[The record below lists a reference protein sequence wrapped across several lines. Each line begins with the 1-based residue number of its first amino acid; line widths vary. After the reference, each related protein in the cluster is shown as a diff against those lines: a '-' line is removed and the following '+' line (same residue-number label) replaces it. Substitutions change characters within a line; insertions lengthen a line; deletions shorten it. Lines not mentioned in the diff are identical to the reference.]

1 MHTHTHDTQ
10 TQFSVSVITD
20 KKFLAF
26 FFKRLKVN
34 STDRYRDDFPFISPC
49 GRELNYIRCDDVP
62 LVITHLLDSEG
73 EVIQDIQS
81 HASTPST
88 QGGKNIDIEGA
99 EGEREGERI
108 RETELTRELLSYGG
122 TGNLL
127 TVPFQPERLY
137 MLPESGRIYHSA
149 PLAVGG
155 VGLVKSSLAIE
166 LSRHFW
172 YEEGSDPEAAAPVGF
187 SWRGKS
193 YTLDN
198 YVAPHLKAIHR

>member
-1 MHTHTHDTQ
+1 M
-10 TQFSVSVITD
+10 SYYRTD

-26 FFKRLKVN
+26 FFRRLKVN

-49 GRELNYIRCDDVP
+49 GKELNYIRCDDVP
-62 LVITHLLDSEG
+62 LVFTHLLDSEG

-81 HASTPST
+81 HAATPST
-88 QGGKNIDIEGA
+88 QGAENFDPEGG
-99 EGEREGERI
+99 EGERR
-108 RETELTRELLSYGG
+108 REQAQELLSYGG

-127 TVPFQPERLY
+127 TIPFQPERLF
-137 MLPESGRIYHSA
+137 MLPDSGRIYHSG
-149 PLAVGG
+149 PLAMGG

-172 YEEGSDPEAAAPVGF
+172 YAEGSDPEAAAPVGF
-187 SWRGKS
+187 TWRGQS

-198 YVAPHLKAIHR
+198 YVAQHLKEI